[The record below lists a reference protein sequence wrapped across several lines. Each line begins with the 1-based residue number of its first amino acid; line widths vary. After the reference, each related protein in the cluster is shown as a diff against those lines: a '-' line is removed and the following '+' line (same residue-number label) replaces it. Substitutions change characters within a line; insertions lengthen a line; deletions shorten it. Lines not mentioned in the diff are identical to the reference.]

1 MGLESKLQTKI
12 IKDLEK
18 NGWIV
23 VKTIT
28 LSKSGMPDVFAFKN
42 SRTVFLEIKA
52 PDGVASKIQ
61 MYRVMKL
68 REQGFTAEF
77 IYSYDEFKKLN
88 L

>member
-12 IKDLEK
+12 IKELEE
-18 NGWIV
+18 NLWIV

-28 LSKSGMPDVFAFKN
+28 LSKSGFPDIFAFKN
-42 SRTVFLEIKA
+42 GRSVFLEIKA

-61 MYRVMKL
+61 MYRVKKL

-77 IYSYDEFKKLN
+77 IYSYDEFKQLN